1 MMDKDQKIEI
11 LDDEDLIETD
21 FEEISGDE
29 VFYPEVVE
37 DDPLDMASDLPA
49 INIKPASSV
58 KTSKK
63 TSVARVDPLTAYLN
77 ELKQYSEISRKEEH
91 RLAVKFRN
99 DGDPK
104 AAYALVTANLT
115 VVVKIAM
122 TFKREWENMLDLVQ
136 EGNVGLMKAVQN
148 FDPFRG
154 VPLPAYASWW
164 IKAYILKNLL
174 DNWRLVKVGTTNTRR
189 KLLYNLKKEKER
201 LEQQGFTPTTK
212 LLAEKFGVDEQEVID
227 VETSLGA
234 SDVSMTAPLN
244 NNEENSWS
252 PSNFLTDGKHPGEN
266 VVNQLFQETLKEKIA
281 DFVSELKKPIE
292 KEIFQARILSESP
305 RSLKEIGDNYKITR
319 EAVRQ
324 TEQRLMKRLK
334 AFLTENFPEAE
345 EYHKTE
351 Q

>member
-1 MMDKDQKIEI
+1 MMSKDQKIEI
-11 LDDEDLIETD
+11 LDDEDIIEPD
-21 FEEISGDE
+21 FEEISEDE
-29 VFYPEVVE
+29 VLDPEVIE
-37 DDPLDMASDLPA
+37 DDQLNIENDLPT
-49 INIKPASSV
+49 INLQPASSA
-58 KTSKK
+58 KENNK
-63 TSVARVDPLTAYLN
+63 TSVAKLDPLTAYLN

-91 RLAVKFRN
+91 RLALKFRK

-115 VVVKIAM
+115 LVVKIAM

-164 IKAYILKNLL
+164 IKAYILKYLL

-201 LEQQGFTPTTK
+201 LEQEGFTPTTK
-212 LLAEKFGVDEQEVID
+212 LLAEQFGVDEQEVID
-227 VETSLGA
+227 VESSLGA
-234 SDVSMTAPLN
+234 SDVSMNTPLY
-244 NNEENSWS
+244 EGENSWT
-252 PSNFLTDGKHPGEN
+252 PSSFLTDGKHPGEN
-266 VVNQLFQETLKEKIA
+266 VVNQLFQESLKDNISA
-281 DFVSELKKPIE
+281 FVSELKKPIE
-292 KEIFQARILSESP
+292 KEIFETRILSESP
-305 RSLKEIGDNYKITR
+305 RSLKEIGDNYNITR

-334 AFLTENFPEAE
+334 IFLTENFPEAE
-345 EYHKTE
+345 EYHKNE
-351 Q
+351 

>member
-1 MMDKDQKIEI
+1 MMSKEQKIEI
-11 LDDEDLIETD
+11 LDDDDLIESD
-21 FEEISGDE
+21 FEEISEEEILD
-29 VFYPEVVE
+29 PEVIE
-37 DDPLDMASDLPA
+37 DDELDMASALPT
-49 INIKPASSV
+49 INLQPASSA
-58 KTSKK
+58 KASKK
-63 TSVARVDPLTAYLN
+63 TSVARLDPLTAYLN

-91 RLAVKFRN
+91 RLAVKFRK

-115 VVVKIAM
+115 LVVKIAM

-164 IKAYILKNLL
+164 IKAYILKYLL

-201 LEQQGFTPTTK
+201 LEQEGFTPTTK
-212 LLAEKFGVDEQEVID
+212 LLAEQFGVDEQEVID

-234 SDVSMTAPLN
+234 SDVSMNTPL
-244 NNEENSWS
+244 NNEENSWT

-266 VVNQLFQETLKEKIA
+266 VVNQLFQETLKEKISA
-281 DFVSELKKPIE
+281 FVSELVKPIE
-292 KEIFQARILSESP
+292 KEIFEARILSESP
-305 RSLKEIGDNYKITR
+305 RSLKEIGDNYNITR

-334 AFLTENFPEAE
+334 IFLTENFPEAE
-345 EYHKTE
+345 EYHKNE
-351 Q
+351 

>member
-1 MMDKDQKIEI
+1 MMGKDQKIEI
-11 LDDEDLIETD
+11 LDDKDIIESD
-21 FEEISGDE
+21 FEEISEDE
-29 VFYPEVVE
+29 VLDPEVIE
-37 DDPLDMASDLPA
+37 DDQLDMVTALPT
-49 INIKPASSV
+49 INLQPASSA
-58 KTSKK
+58 KANKK
-63 TSVARVDPLTAYLN
+63 TSVAKLDPLTAYLN

-91 RLAVKFRN
+91 RLAVKFRK

-115 VVVKIAM
+115 LVVKIAM

-164 IKAYILKNLL
+164 IKAYILKYLL

-201 LEQQGFTPTTK
+201 LEQEGFTPTTK
-212 LLAEKFGVDEQEVID
+212 LLAEQFGVDEQEVID

-234 SDVSMTAPLN
+234 SDVSMNTPL
-244 NNEENSWS
+244 NNEENSWT

-266 VVNQLFQETLKEKIA
+266 VVNQLFQETLKDKISA
-281 DFVSELKKPIE
+281 FVTELEKPIE
-292 KEIFQARILSESP
+292 KEIFETRILSESP
-305 RSLKEIGDNYKITR
+305 RSLKEIGDNYNITR

-334 AFLTENFPEAE
+334 VFLTENFPEAE
-345 EYHKTE
+345 EYYKNE
-351 Q
+351 

>member
-1 MMDKDQKIEI
+1 MTSKDQKVEI
-11 LDDEDLIETD
+11 LDDDDLIESD
-21 FEEISGDE
+21 FEEISEGE
-29 VFYPEVVE
+29 VFDPEVIE
-37 DDPLDMASDLPA
+37 DDQLDMASALPTIDLQ
-49 INIKPASSV
+49 PASSA
-58 KTSKK
+58 KANKK

-91 RLAVKFRN
+91 RLAVKFRK

-115 VVVKIAM
+115 LVVKIAM

-164 IKAYILKNLL
+164 IKAYILKYLL

-201 LEQQGFTPTTK
+201 LELEGFTPTTK
-212 LLAEKFGVDEQEVID
+212 LLAEQFGVDEQEVID

-234 SDVSMTAPLN
+234 SDVSMSAPLN
-244 NNEENSWS
+244 NDEENSWT

-266 VVNQLFQETLKEKIA
+266 VVNQLFQESLKDNISA
-281 DFVSELKKPIE
+281 FVSELKKPIE
-292 KEIFQARILSESP
+292 KEIFEARILSESP
-305 RSLKEIGDNYKITR
+305 RSLKDIGDNYNITR

-334 AFLTENFPEAE
+334 VFLTENFPEAE
-345 EYHKTE
+345 EYHKNE
-351 Q
+351 

>member
-1 MMDKDQKIEI
+1 MMSKDQKIEI
-11 LDDEDLIETD
+11 LDDEDIIESD
-21 FEEISGDE
+21 FEEISEDE
-29 VFYPEVVE
+29 ILDPEVIE
-37 DDPLDMASDLPA
+37 DDQLDLETTLPTV
-49 INIKPASSV
+49 NLQPATSA
-58 KTSKK
+58 KASKK
-63 TSVARVDPLTAYLN
+63 TSVAKLDPLTAYLN

-91 RLAVKFRN
+91 RLAVKFRK

-115 VVVKIAM
+115 LVVKIAM

-164 IKAYILKNLL
+164 IKAYILKYLL

-189 KLLYNLKKEKER
+189 KLLYNLKKEKEK

-244 NNEENSWS
+244 NDDENSWA

-266 VVNQLFQETLKEKIA
+266 VVNQLFQETLKDKISA
-281 DFVSELKKPIE
+281 FVSELEKPIE
-292 KEIFQARILSESP
+292 KEIFATRILSESP
-305 RSLKEIGDNYKITR
+305 LSLKEIGDNYNITR

-334 AFLTENFPEAE
+334 VFLTENFPEAE
-345 EYHKTE
+345 EHYKNE
-351 Q
+351 